1 MSLYDFDRFCG
12 KLSIAECLFLN
23 LSYQQGVFSMT
34 ELPRNDSCAVGTAI
48 GTPLIDNKRT
58 KVTEWSFSAKGDNTG
73 WHKHDNDYVVIPLF
87 TGDLC
92 IFDGDKKSI
101 SSLSQGVPYFR
112 ERGVAHDV
120 INANDFPCKFIEV
133 EFL

>member
-1 MSLYDFDRFCG
+1 M
-12 KLSIAECLFLN
+12 KELSQN
-23 LSYQQGVFSMT
+23 VGNS
-34 ELPRNDSCAVGTAI
+34 VGTAI
-48 GTPLIDNKRT
+48 GTLLIDNKRT
-58 KVTEWSFSAKGDNTG
+58 KVTEWSFSVKGDNTG

-101 SSLSQGVPYFR
+101 SSLTQGVPYFR
-112 ERGVAHDV
+112 ERGVSHDV

-133 EFL
+133 EFLE

>member
-1 MSLYDFDRFCG
+1 M
-12 KLSIAECLFLN
+12 
-23 LSYQQGVFSMT
+23 
-34 ELPRNDSCAVGTAI
+34 
-48 GTPLIDNKRT
+48 
-58 KVTEWSFSAKGDNTG
+58 
-73 WHKHDNDYVVIPLF
+73 VIPLF

-133 EFL
+133 EFLE

>member
-1 MSLYDFDRFCG
+1 
-12 KLSIAECLFLN
+12 
-23 LSYQQGVFSMT
+23 MT
-34 ELPRNDSCAVGTAI
+34 EQPQNDGNSVGAAI

-58 KVTEWSFSAKGDNTG
+58 KVTEWSFSVKGDNTG

-101 SSLSQGVPYFR
+101 SSLSKGLPYFR
-112 ERGVAHDV
+112 ERGVSHDV
-120 INANDFPCKFIEV
+120 INVNDFRCKFIEV
-133 EFL
+133 EFLE

>member
-1 MSLYDFDRFCG
+1 
-12 KLSIAECLFLN
+12 
-23 LSYQQGVFSMT
+23 MT
-34 ELPRNDSCAVGTAI
+34 EQPQNDAYSVGSAI
-48 GTPLIDNKRT
+48 GTLLIDNKRT
-58 KVTEWSFSAKGDNTG
+58 KVTEWSFSGKGDNTG

-101 SSLSQGVPYFR
+101 CSLNHGVPYFR
-112 ERGVAHDV
+112 ERGVSNDV

-133 EFL
+133 ELLE

>member
-1 MSLYDFDRFCG
+1 
-12 KLSIAECLFLN
+12 
-23 LSYQQGVFSMT
+23 MT
-34 ELPRNDSCAVGTAI
+34 EQPQNDGYSVGSAI
-48 GTPLIDNKRT
+48 GTLLIDNKRT
-58 KVTEWSFSAKGDNTG
+58 KVTEWSFSVKGNNTG

-101 SSLSQGVPYFR
+101 SSLNHGVPYFR
-112 ERGVAHDV
+112 ERGVSHDV

-133 EFL
+133 EFLE

>member
-1 MSLYDFDRFCG
+1 
-12 KLSIAECLFLN
+12 
-23 LSYQQGVFSMT
+23 MT
-34 ELPRNDSCAVGTAI
+34 EQPQNDGYSVGSAI
-48 GTPLIDNKRT
+48 GTLLIDNKRT
-58 KVTEWSFSAKGDNTG
+58 KVTEWSFSVKGDNTG
-73 WHKHDNDYVVIPLF
+73 CHKHSNDYVVIPLF

-92 IFDGDKKSI
+92 IFDGEKMST

-133 EFL
+133 EFLE